1 MRLNR
6 PVALKVLLEA
16 EGKRGAP
23 AARLLREARSVAS
36 FQHPNA
42 VTIFDVGEY
51 DGSPYIA
58 MELVDGWTLTELA
71 ERDDVRWARK
81 LSWLLDAARAL
92 GAAHA
97 AGLVHRDV
105 KPDNVIVRPDGFAK
119 VVDFGI
125 ARRAPPERVSRGLE
139 HQPIMGTPPY
149 MSPEQLAGDAVD
161 SRSDQFSWGVMSYE
175 LLAGVSPWGRACSFS
190 ELVSAIIAADVRPLF
205 EHVPDLPAEVEGV
218 IRQAMSKSQAARFLS
233 MNDIVAALASYTDG
247 MWAPPPK
254 RTRKQEAT
262 AVPPSSGLRF
272 CTHEHGATAVCSS
285 SATVEISDAATARGR
300 AERS

>member
-1 MRLNR
+1 MT
-6 PVALKVLLEA
+6 
-16 EGKRGAP
+16 GA
-23 AARLLREARSVAS
+23 R
-36 FQHPNA
+36 
-42 VTIFDVGEY
+42 T
-51 DGSPYIA
+51 SPWK
-58 MELVDGWTLTELA
+58 LVDGWTLAELA
-71 ERDDVRWARK
+71 ERNDVRWARK

-125 ARRAPPERVSRGLE
+125 ARRVAPERVNRGLE

-149 MSPEQLAGDAVD
+149 MSPEQLIGNAVD

-175 LLAGVSPWGRACSFS
+175 LLAGVSPWGGACSFS
-190 ELVSAIIAADVRPLF
+190 ELVSAIIAANVRPLF
-205 EHVPDLPAEVEGV
+205 EHVPDLPPEVEAV
-218 IRQAMSKSQAARFLS
+218 IRQAMSKSQAERFLS
-233 MNDIVAALASYTDG
+233 MNNIVASLDSYTEG

-254 RTRKQEAT
+254 RSGKQDAT
-262 AVPPSSGLRF
+262 AIPPSSGLRF
-272 CTHEHGATAVCSS
+272 STHEHGTTAVCSS